1 MKIFHKLLLA
11 FLAVS
16 LLPLLVAGGLL
27 LREMERSLRRSAL
40 SQQDVTVHRT
50 AERVLLYLDGVGSL
64 LGVVRGS
71 ADLQS
76 PARRAAALESLLN
89 NGPMFSEL
97 ALLDPAGKE
106 IELLSRSRER
116 PGTLFSNVPLALRE
130 AQTKTVHFGSVQFS
144 TDGYPLLPFCVL
156 LDLPGGGSS
165 GYLAGRL
172 NLLDLSARMQGQEMG
187 EGAILQIFDAQGR
200 LIAHSAGVDFF
211 KKEEVDRSLLQKGEK
226 RLGVKTH
233 IPDLD
238 WTVILDQPERVVF
251 ALERRVRGRVLWG
264 LVLAIVAALV
274 FGFAVARSLVRPLS
288 EIQKAVE
295 DLSVGRFKTGLG
307 TTRQDEIG
315 VVAARLREAQ
325 TVLES
330 KVRQATVGLLVHR
343 IGHDLRQPLTAIRE
357 SLAVVRRHSSGA
369 DTVAH
374 KHLDIVDQ
382 EIVSGIESIEELLT
396 LGRERPPRLS
406 VVDLGAFVREVVSR
420 TPVPSGIGVE
430 MREPVAGLCV
440 QLDID
445 EVRRALGNAFR
456 NAFESG
462 GAHVVVSVDRVE
474 GQGWISVVDDG
485 RGVPEEVRAKLFTDF
500 LTTKPSGTGLGLGI
514 IKRAVERSG
523 GAVRL
528 NNNSAKGATLAMG
541 FPLNHSAGGGDRG

>member
-16 LLPLLVAGGLL
+16 LLPLFVAGGLL
-27 LREMERSLRRSAL
+27 LQEMERSLRLSAL
-40 SQQDVTVHRT
+40 SQQDITVHRT
-50 AERVLLYLDGVGSL
+50 AERVLSYLDNVGSL

-89 NGPMFSEL
+89 NGSMFSEL

-106 IELLSRSRER
+106 IERLSRSRDGR
-116 PGTLFSNVPLALRE
+116 GTLLSDAPSAVRA
-130 AQTKTVHFGSVQFS
+130 AQTQNVYFGPVQFS
-144 TDGYPLLPFCVL
+144 TARYPLLPFCAL
-156 LDLPGGGSS
+156 LELQGGRSS

-172 NLLDLSARMQGQEMG
+172 NLLDLSARMRGQEMG
-187 EGAILQIFDAQGR
+187 EGAILRVFDAQGR
-200 LIAHSAGVDFF
+200 LVAHSSDIDYF
-211 KKEEVDRSLLQKGEK
+211 KKAEAKRSLASEGEK
-226 RLGVKTH
+226 RLGVKTG
-233 IPDLD
+233 IPALG
-238 WTVILDQPERVVF
+238 WTVVLEQPERVVF
-251 ALERRVRGRVLWG
+251 ALERRVRQRVLWG

-288 EIQKAVE
+288 DIRKAVE
-295 DLSVGRFKTGLG
+295 DLSVGRFKTGVG
-307 TTRQDEIG
+307 ATSRDEIG

-325 TVLES
+325 GVLEA
-330 KVRQATVGLLVHR
+330 KVRQSTVGLLVHR

-369 DTVAH
+369 DDVAH
-374 KHLDIVDQ
+374 KHLNIIDQ
-382 EIVSGIESIEELLT
+382 EIVGGIESIEELLT

-406 VVDLGAFVREVVSR
+406 VVALGAFVREAVSR
-420 TPVPSGIGVE
+420 TPVPSGIDVE
-430 MREPVAGLCV
+430 MRDPVPGLQV

-445 EVRRALGNAFR
+445 EVRRALGNALR

-462 GAHVVVSVDRVE
+462 GSHVVVSVDPVKE
-474 GQGWISVVDDG
+474 QGWISVIDDG

-523 GAVRL
+523 GVVRL
-528 NNNSAKGATLAMG
+528 ENNSAKGATLAMG